1 MSARLQKKRS
11 LAALLLTAVFN
22 TIIAVFL
29 TLLGYGRS
37 LETNLVVSQS
47 IGLCIC
53 AFILAGYHLLSTG
66 SRLRQVLMVIC
77 CILAGAGAG
86 AVIGT
91 WMTGRSAAD
100 IFSNEPSL
108 FFQMLM
114 IALVFGPPITY
125 FFISREKMTLTAV
138 ELQQE
143 QIKRLTLEKKTVE
156 AHLRSLQAQIEP
168 HFLFNTLSTI
178 LSLIDTDPPKSKRM
192 LGDLTRY
199 LRSSLSTLRRPSA
212 TLGEEIDLV
221 DAYLNIHQIRMGDRL
236 RCRID
241 VPAHLRDLPFPPM
254 LLQPL
259 VENAVK
265 HGVEPKVDGGE
276 IAVAVEDG
284 ADRFRVSVTDTGCG
298 LSNTAPTGVGLTSV
312 RERLQAIYADT
323 AGLILRAN
331 RPCGLKAVLEIP
343 HERDQGRHR

>member
-1 MSARLQKKRS
+1 MSVRLQKKRS

-53 AFILAGYHLLSTG
+53 AFILAGYHLWNTS

-77 CILAGAGAG
+77 CILTGAGAG

-91 WMTGRSAAD
+91 WMSGSGAGD
-100 IFSNEPSL
+100 IFEPSL
-108 FFQMLM
+108 FLQLLM
-114 IALVFGPPITY
+114 IALVFGTPITY
-125 FFISREKMTLTAV
+125 FFVSREKMTQTAA

-143 QIKRLTLEKKTVE
+143 KIKRLTLEKKTVE

-199 LRSSLSTLRRPSA
+199 LRSSLSTIRRPSA

-221 DAYLNIHQIRMGDRL
+221 QAYLDIHQIRMGDRL

-241 VPAHLRDLPFPPM
+241 VPAHLRNLPFPPM

-284 ADRFRVSVTDTGCG
+284 GDRVRVSVTDTGCG